1 MGGHASA
8 CGGVGMHMF
17 TAGEAARR
25 SRLRLMCG
33 ARFRARRRRFPLGG
47 RVTCDKRLGGGG
59 AVCACGTVL
68 ASGGGIMYGSRRS
81 VFDAGVR
88 ASRRRVWRCRGGW
101 SRRARAAGLGAAVGW
116 HISIYYLILGSYA
129 PICLITLYDY
139 SGISIFIAVLTLSI
153 IGTLKKLFL
162 TGKYEFISLLLYLAM
177 GWLII
182 FDINSLFSLIDFNAK
197 LLLILGGVSY
207 TFGIIFYAFDKIK
220 YFHSIWHLFVL
231 TGSVLHYFMVLL
243 YII

>member
-1 MGGHASA
+1 MKVISLRDYKNEELWNVLTHFL
-8 CGGVGMHMF
+8 GVIIFIIGIPF
-17 TAGEAARR
+17 LFYFDNNITFL
-25 SRLRLMCG
+25 SRFSVILFSFGLLLVYSSSSIYHFVLNTRIK
-33 ARFRARRRRFPLGG
+33 
-47 RVTCDKRLGGGG
+47 KRLQ
-59 AVCACGTVL
+59 VL
-68 ASGGGIMYGSRRS
+68 
-81 VFDAGVR
+81 D
-88 ASRRRVWRCRGGW
+88 
-101 SRRARAAGLGAAVGW
+101 

-139 SGISIFIAVLTLSI
+139 SGISIFVAVLTLSI
-153 IGTLKKLFL
+153 IGTLKKLFY

-197 LLLILGGVSY
+197 LLIILGGGYY
-207 TFGIIFYAFDKIK
+207 TFGIIFYAFDRVK

-231 TGSVLHYFMVLL
+231 TGSILHYFTVLL